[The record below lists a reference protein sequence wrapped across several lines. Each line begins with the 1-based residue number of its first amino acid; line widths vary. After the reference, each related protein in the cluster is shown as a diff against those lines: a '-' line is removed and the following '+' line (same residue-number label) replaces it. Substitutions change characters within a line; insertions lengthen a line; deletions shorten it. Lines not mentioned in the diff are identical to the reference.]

1 MVGMAVRRVER
12 VVDMRMLCRTVWSL
26 VVLVDR
32 CELLVRLAIC
42 VDIRLL
48 PCLFSFWVCGSGPA
62 VGTRGKEGCAVAA
75 GPLARCCA
83 RDLLH
88 VDGHTVRQ
96 RQRRDELVANVGDPR
111 VTSEVGDA
119 VNKLLS
125 DAEVVWTA

>member
-1 MVGMAVRRVER
+1 MAVRHVER

-42 VDIRLL
+42 VDIRLSPL
-48 PCLFSFWVCGSGPA
+48 CSPFGYVEAARQSAPGG
-62 VGTRGKEGCAVAA
+62 RRGCAVAA
-75 GPLARCCA
+75 GPLARPHA

-88 VDGHTVRQ
+88 VDGRTVRQ

-111 VTSEVGDA
+111 VTGKVGDV
-119 VNKLLS
+119 VNKALD
-125 DAEVVWTA
+125 DAGVRCTA